1 MELAAGRNDTW
12 LLVPQRTPVPS
23 WCVRPGTFRVAHPY
37 DRTLHAST
45 GANERQEHK
54 SSNRALKKRRVGAQ
68 ALPEGNDANKAEQGI
83 VAWIKSEWLGL
94 LDQEGVTLLFQ
105 SMAPDYFYGTCV
117 YAPADEG
124 VALDFVQLQPMLK
137 MLTSGFHNT
146 SASAE
151 VGEDYEPFGM
161 LQLSPSCEQDK
172 LLALDLG
179 DIYETLVTNNSSDA
193 MVVSMASDGSPLYL
207 IPPRSGFVISDFS
220 QIHRLKDIAQKHS
233 GFDMIV
239 MDPPWQNASVDRMSH
254 YGTMDLYDLF
264 KIPILHLLSKD
275 GVVAVWI
282 TNRAKVQKV
291 VVEKLFPAWGL
302 TWVAHWFWL
311 KVTTHGEPVLSLECG
326 HRKPYEGI
334 LIGTRIPSNNTDTS
348 TATAGLPNVNKNCS
362 SSHSVKK
369 KLLVSVPSQH
379 SRKPSI
385 AQLLE
390 KEFLAS
396 SEENS
401 NQDKEPRRLELFAR
415 NLEEGFVSWGNEPIR
430 YQYCGRGPANGTL
443 DIQDGFLVPAPR
455 PFVD

>member
-12 LLVPQRTPVPS
+12 LLVPQRTPVPG

-220 QIHRLKDIAQKHS
+220 QIHRLKDIGKRK
-233 GFDMIV
+233 FE
-239 MDPPWQNASVDRMSH
+239 
-254 YGTMDLYDLF
+254 
-264 KIPILHLLSKD
+264 LL
-275 GVVAVWI
+275 
-282 TNRAKVQKV
+282 R
-291 VVEKLFPAWGL
+291 
-302 TWVAHWFWL
+302 
-311 KVTTHGEPVLSLECG
+311 TT
-326 HRKPYEGI
+326 YEG
-334 LIGTRIPSNNTDTS
+334 TDWS
-348 TATAGLPNVNKNCS
+348 TLQLK
-362 SSHSVKK
+362 
-369 KLLVSVPSQH
+369 
-379 SRKPSI
+379 SI
-385 AQLLE
+385 VAL
-390 KEFLAS
+390 
-396 SEENS
+396 
-401 NQDKEPRRLELFAR
+401 
-415 NLEEGFVSWGNEPIR
+415 
-430 YQYCGRGPANGTL
+430 T
-443 DIQDGFLVPAPR
+443 
-455 PFVD
+455 